1 MFKRKLCA
9 AILCV
14 SCAASM
20 TACTS
25 SSNYAKVDD
34 NSVEYS
40 TQTSLDPLNYT
51 TYVNKEITLIMNI
64 LTTHIA
70 VGDKIAKGSYIV
82 ADELTNLEADLDMV
96 AEAVASVEVLN
107 PPTDYEDD
115 RESILRKMVNA
126 QSSLQAYYDALDSD
140 ATANL
145 QDYLDLM
152 EVDYVALSG
161 AFNLTW
167 E

>member
-1 MFKRKLCA
+1 MLKRKLCA

-14 SCAASM
+14 SCVATM

-25 SSNYAKVDD
+25 SNNYAKVDSD
-34 NSVEYS
+34 SAEYT
-40 TQTSLDPLNYT
+40 TQNPVDPLNYT

-82 ADELTNLEADLDMV
+82 ADELTNLKADLDMV
-96 AEAVASVEVLN
+96 AEAVESVETLN

-115 RESILRKMVNA
+115 RDSILRKMVNA
-126 QSSLQAYYDALDSD
+126 QSSLQAYYDALDSG
-140 ATANL
+140 ATLNL
-145 QDYLDLM
+145 EDYLDLM
-152 EVDYVALSG
+152 EADYVALSS
-161 AFNLTW
+161 AFNLVW